1 VYYDDLLDRLYLII
15 MFYLKENTLYVLH
28 VVNIT
33 TTMWLVFFN
42 SIFIVYLRKVKERP
56 TLVWGKC

>member
-1 VYYDDLLDRLYLII
+1 

-33 TTMWLVFFN
+33 STMWLVFFN
-42 SIFIVYLRKVKERP
+42 VIFTVYLRNVKNRP
-56 TLVWGKC
+56 TLVWGKCWVF